1 MNPLPE
7 RSRTPHRYGSSVR
20 VVHFSIRPR
29 TWIGRLVLAVGG
41 GIAVAFAF
49 FLSVIAMFVATGL
62 LGLGLLYLA
71 LTLRRM
77 RRAQR
82 ENVIEAEVSKRE
94 VH

>member
-1 MNPLPE
+1 MNRLPE
-7 RSRTPHRYGSSVR
+7 QSSATPRYSRSVR

-29 TWIGRLVLAVGG
+29 TWVGRIVLAVGG
-41 GIAVAFAF
+41 AIAVAFAF
-49 FLSVIAMFVATGL
+49 FLSIIAMFVAAGL

-82 ENVIEAEVSKRE
+82 GNVIEAEVSRRE
-94 VH
+94 VQ

>member
-1 MNPLPE
+1 
-7 RSRTPHRYGSSVR
+7 VR

-29 TWIGRLVLAVGG
+29 TWVGRILLAVGG
-41 GIAVAFAF
+41 AIAVAFAF
-49 FLSVIAMFVATGL
+49 FLSIIAMFLAAGL

-82 ENVIEAEVSKRE
+82 GNVIEAEVGRRE
-94 VH
+94 VQ